1 MYIEKLQIRII
12 ICQEPSSFLSPT
24 SLSFKSVVAL
34 LNPEI
39 GQTHRNGA
47 VICILKQSPFFSIE
61 FFLRMIISALTDEI
75 PETQENKQEPVNI
88 ICRRGAKAPP
98 HYDEY
103 SRHFGLRLTV
113 S

>member
-1 MYIEKLQIRII
+1 
-12 ICQEPSSFLSPT
+12 
-24 SLSFKSVVAL
+24 
-34 LNPEI
+34 
-39 GQTHRNGA
+39 
-47 VICILKQSPFFSIE
+47 
-61 FFLRMIISALTDEI
+61 MIISALTDEI
-75 PETQENKQEPVNI
+75 PETQENNNNNDNNKQEPVNI